1 MEIPDIKQ
9 NLSILEVLQHYSLK
23 PNKNNLLLCPFH
35 EDKTSSLQLYP
46 NTNTYHCFGCGKT
59 GNVIQFIQD
68 FEKIDKHNA
77 IMKAQTLANPFNTPT
92 KSPVMNQ
99 NENTDTS
106 TPAELSR
113 IAVLSK
119 TFNYFTGAAKSHS
132 PQTKAYLQ
140 SRNLDITKLE
150 IGYNSG
156 QFHHRQSMELVNS
169 YAKYNLLL
177 PEKSVSNE
185 GKGFTPWA
193 KHCII
198 FALRDKQGRV
208 VSLYGRSI
216 VNDNKG
222 INSDTLSLSGSSPS
236 ARHFYLKDRSGLY
249 PHYPKPETEKLILT
263 EAIIDAATL
272 IQITNEEQRITNYEV
287 LACYGTN
294 GLTEEHK
301 AAIQELKQLKEIIFA
316 FDADEAGKTATLK
329 YAEELKQLFPEVKIS
344 KLELPEGQDINSLY
358 CEVERSEIPI
368 ATCPALKVG
377 KRIGNVNEA
386 SISHESS
393 VFMHLLEN
401 RVFLFSNEENNF
413 SNEKKKETSETPVK
427 SEETEEPETLNFKHG
442 TLNIEPETLNTSLS
456 TSNPDYITY
465 TTDTL
470 EFALLGGISV
480 KQLDRMRVT
489 LRTNRK
495 PLFSPLHSIRQ
506 SIDLYNDDQLE
517 KYVRKAAERL
527 EVGTTQI
534 NQPLCRMIEKL
545 EEYRMKKREEQ
556 KQSFHKPKIEL
567 TEAEKKQA
575 LEKLHNPKLMQG
587 LKSVLHEV
595 GLIGEEDNG
604 TLLFLI
610 FLTRNFDNPLHVIV
624 HGTSGSGKTHLLKS
638 VLKLVPPE
646 VVYTTTALTENV
658 LFYPPYKEFW
668 KHKIL
673 LLEDLD
679 GSYAALLPLREFMS
693 NQYISKYSTEHDP
706 RSGEFKQKF
715 LEAEG
720 PIVIAGATTKERQ
733 YEDNANRAFLL
744 YVNESHDHK
753 ARVMEHQSKQAAGLI
768 NEKRINEITG
778 IISNMQRLLKP
789 VKIINPYAPELR
801 LPDYVFKPLRT
812 NNHYLTLIKSI
823 TYLYQYQLPE
833 KAGKEGRPYI
843 ETTLEHIAIANELS
857 KELLLRKS
865 DELSGALRDFF
876 ERLKSIIGN
885 GKQQEQACFYSKDIR
900 GKLRLNPMR
909 VNRYLRELE
918 MRGYIHKTG
927 GNQKKGYEYAIT
939 IWDDYQVLKDGIDIL
954 DKILERL
961 NKKQLQSEAKKT
973 KSPSIT

>member
-1 MEIPDIKQ
+1 MQIADIKQ
-9 NLSILEVLQHYSLK
+9 NLSILEVVAHYNLK
-23 PNKNNLLLCPFH
+23 PNKNNLLCCPFH
-35 EDKTSSLQLYP
+35 EDKTPSLQLYP
-46 NTNTYHCFGCGKT
+46 DTNTYNCFGCGKT
-59 GNVIQFIQD
+59 GDVIQFIQD
-68 FEKIDKHNA
+68 FEKLDKHGA
-77 IMKAQTLANPFNTPT
+77 IMKAGQLANLQTVQAST
-92 KSPVMNQ
+92 KKPETIQ
-99 NENTDTS
+99 
-106 TPAELSR
+106 PIELSR
-113 IAVLSK
+113 IVILTKA
-119 TFNYFTGAAKSHS
+119 FNYFVQASKSNS
-132 PQTKAYLQ
+132 KQLRAYLQ
-140 SRNLDITKLE
+140 SRNLNFLKIE

-156 QFHHRQSMELVNS
+156 QIHHRQSIELVNT

-177 PEKSVSNE
+177 PGKSVSHD

-216 VNDNKG
+216 VNDNENK
-222 INSDTLSLSGSSPS
+222 
-236 ARHFYLKDRSGLY
+236 HFYLKDRSGLY
-249 PHYPKPETEKLILT
+249 PHYPKPNTEKLILT
-263 EAIIDAATL
+263 EAIIDAASL
-272 IQITNEEQRITNYEV
+272 LQIPEITSNYE
-287 LACYGTN
+287 LLSCYGTN
-294 GLTEEHK
+294 GLTDEHK
-301 AAIQELKQLKEIIFA
+301 TAIQELKQLKEVIFA
-316 FDADEAGKTATLK
+316 FDGDEAGRAATMK
-329 YAEELKQLFPEVKIS
+329 YANEIRLFFPEVKIS
-344 KLELPEGQDINSLY
+344 KLNLPDNEDVNSLLVGHDS
-358 CEVERSEIPI
+358 EVF
-368 ATCPALKVG
+368 T
-377 KRIGNVNEA
+377 
-386 SISHESS
+386 
-393 VFMHLLEN
+393 HLIN
-401 RVFLFSNEENNF
+401 KRVFLFSIEEKNKT
-413 SNEKKKETSETPVK
+413 SEMPAKTEDAGTTEKIIPQEKKEQVEIPEVISDA
-427 SEETEEPETLNFKHG
+427 ETELSPVRQEAMNHNF
-442 TLNIEPETLNTSLS
+442 NAA
-456 TSNPDYITY
+456 NPDYITY
-465 TTDTL
+465 TADTL
-470 EFALLGGISV
+470 EFALLGGIST

-489 LRTNRK
+489 IRTNRK
-495 PLFSPLHSIRQ
+495 PLLSPLHSIRQ

-527 EVGTTQI
+527 EIGTNQVI
-534 NQPLCRMIEKL
+534 QPLCIMIEKL
-545 EEYRMKKREEQ
+545 EDYRMQKREEQ

-567 TEAEKKQA
+567 TENEKQQA
-575 LEKLHNPKLMQG
+575 LEKLNNPKLIHWI
-587 LKSVLHEV
+587 KSVLHEI
-595 GLIGEEDNG
+595 GLIGEENNG

-720 PIVIAGATTKERQ
+720 PIVIAGATTKEKL
-733 YEDNANRAFLL
+733 YEDNANRSFLL

-753 ARVMEHQSKQAAGLI
+753 AKVMEHQSKQAAGLV
-768 NEKRINEITG
+768 NEKKTNEITDL
-778 IISNMQRLLKP
+778 IRNMQRLLHT

-823 TYLYQYQLPE
+823 TYLYQYQSPE
-833 KAGKEGRPYI
+833 KKDKEGRPYI

-865 DELSGALRDFF
+865 DELSGGLRDFF
-876 ERLKSIIGN
+876 ERLKSIISN
-885 GKQQEQACFYSKDIR
+885 EKQQGQVSFYSKDIR

-927 GNQKKGYEYAIT
+927 GNQKKGYEYGIT
-939 IWDDYQVLKDGIDIL
+939 IWDDYKILKDGINIL

-961 NKKQLQSEAKKT
+961 NKKHLQSEAKKT